1 MAPVMAQDDAADG
14 PIVGVPG
21 FDMLFET
28 VDPGFLA
35 GDNTIYYPWVA
46 NDDDF
51 GLGDADTSISVQNLE
66 NRDSQIWIYT
76 GNGDGTWSLATT
88 AFLASFASKTFPAA
102 SLGIA
107 AGEGAPVAVTAFHRV
122 PGETVPG
129 FPVGAFLAETE
140 VILSKPAEVE
150 GDFTQVVACVVN
162 VYTADGSFGSPFP
175 FLAAV
180 SFTWT
185 GVDYT
190 ANEDWVE
197 WDNQGDLQDILETV
211 NAGNTG
217 ALINPF
223 GGLNVD
229 GDCLDATAVI
239 DGGSTASFLD
249 SVAIGGVAKQAV
261 QGEALP
267 MTSEV
272 DTAVSG
278 YNALNGI
285 EVYRFDEWYLPIVQT
300 NCGPGGCW
308 DSMIR
313 VANVSGQNAS
323 VEIRFFPADDGSGSL
338 ATGFQIQGL
347 VNGGDTWHVN
357 LGDLVPDGWVGS
369 AHIYSDGQVFAMVDR
384 YKVGYNMWITNTG
397 SSADYENLAQVE
409 NAQQRYVL
417 FAPHVLL
424 DYFGWNTG
432 INVANLANVDNNVS
446 IQYFNMLGNATQ
458 VLNQRLA
465 AHGMT
470 YFYDPSIN
478 AQNISEQDVTTDPNA
493 GVVGSALIWSDEP
506 VAAAIDAT
514 KYPETDPTGG
524 VDLFQATSYSATQN
538 VFNWQAVPLIQK
550 GSPIDGMGDTSGIN
564 IMNPNAAAVTAN
576 VYFVNPSGFNAQ
588 NFGVSSVTIP
598 GFANGFVYSLWQ
610 NNLPN
615 GFTGAAQVVASQ
627 PVAAV
632 SANVNYEVDGDGS
645 AIFNAFNPC
654 GLYRTTGACTFGD
667 PFDPTGR
674 SFTKTFVDQ
683 FGDPVAGV
691 GFQVSS
697 TPGTTDFPYTRDGV
711 SGVDGTRTFSN
722 MPLGT
727 YDLFV
732 TSLPAGYAP
741 VDPTEVQETF
751 TISAGDDVE
760 LTNVLEL
767 LGGNFTK
774 EVIVA
779 GTGDESDDNGIE
791 FGTGIGLEGVNV
803 VVFASGGMT
812 GEGDP
817 VLGDVV
823 LDVVTGADGSVT
835 GSLIPGT
842 YVLCLYDADG
852 TATIVGSETV
862 IDVDLGLTADGACAA
877 GFDVFTIDDEETSV
891 FLVNEVEVLGQ
902 IDIGTTIER
911 DVFLQWGEFEVCIW
925 DAAEADGLDGL
936 VELECKDVDAA
947 DVFTYDEAAETDE
960 STGFY
965 FAGLPSGTYVLT
977 AVGANASAISNAFT
991 YEVLLDARDGLLPDV
1006 DETEVVD
1013 NVGPLSDGGE
1023 WDFLITGAERSDRAA
1038 PDFNVIMEIEP
1049 GPGQDVDNNVE

>member
-1 MAPVMAQDDAADG
+1 M
-14 PIVGVPG
+14 
-21 FDMLFET
+21 
-28 VDPGFLA
+28 
-35 GDNTIYYPWVA
+35 
-46 NDDDF
+46 
-51 GLGDADTSISVQNLE
+51 
-66 NRDSQIWIYT
+66 
-76 GNGDGTWSLATT
+76 
-88 AFLASFASKTFPAA
+88 
-102 SLGIA
+102 
-107 AGEGAPVAVTAFHRV
+107 
-122 PGETVPG
+122 
-129 FPVGAFLAETE
+129 
-140 VILSKPAEVE
+140 
-150 GDFTQVVACVVN
+150 
-162 VYTADGSFGSPFP
+162 
-175 FLAAV
+175 
-180 SFTWT
+180 
-185 GVDYT
+185 
-190 ANEDWVE
+190 
-197 WDNQGDLQDILETV
+197 
-211 NAGNTG
+211 NA
-217 ALINPF
+217 
-223 GGLNVD
+223 D

-313 VANVSGQNAS
+313 IANVSGQNAS

-417 FAPHVLL
+417 FAPHVLM

-524 VDLFQATSYSATQN
+524 ADLFQATSYSATQN
-538 VFNWQAVPLIQK
+538 IFNWQAIPLIQK

-564 IMNPNAAAVTAN
+564 IMNPNASAVTAN

-610 NNLPN
+610 QNLPN

-654 GLYRTTGACTFGD
+654 GLYRTMGACTFGD

-674 SFTKTFVDQ
+674 SFTKTFVDTN
-683 FGDPVAGV
+683 GDPVAGV
-691 GFQVSS
+691 GFNIV
-697 TPGTTDFPYTRDGV
+697 GTTEFFPYQRDGW
-711 SGVDGTRTFSN
+711 SGVDGSSIFTN
-722 MPLGT
+722 VPVGNYEL
-727 YDLFV
+727 YV
-732 TSLPAGYAP
+732 TSVPDGYVMP
-741 VDPTEVQETF
+741 DPTVAQDTF
-751 TISAGDDVE
+751 TVTQGEDVVLE
-760 LTNVLEL
+760 NVLEIETE
-767 LGGNFTK
+767 GFTK
-774 EVIVA
+774 TVVVA
-779 GTGDESDDNGIE
+779 GTLGDDDDIVEGTE
-791 FGTGIGLEGVNV
+791 FLAGVDVIVYNWVGTGT
-803 VVFASGGMT
+803 GGY
-812 GEGDP
+812 
-817 VLGDVV
+817 
-823 LDVVTGADGSVT
+823 VTGAVQLTSQTDAAGVV
-835 GSLIPGT
+835 GGNLAAGT
-842 YVLCLYDADG
+842 YVLCLFDADG
-852 TATIVGSETV
+852 SATVNGATV
-862 IDVDLGLTADGACAA
+862 APMLPIAPDRTFVNCED
-877 GFDVFTIDDEETSV
+877 FTIDDDGAV
-891 FLVNEVEVLGQ
+891 DLVNEVELFPQGVSKTVVVAGTLGGDEGDEVTEDTVLLSGVNVAVFASVEGVISGDALAADLSVNGGFFASLNPGTYFLCLYDVDGEATVLVNGDDVPFPVNLGTEVDAELCEEFDVVLGETTFLVNEIDLLGQ
-902 IDIGTTIER
+902 IDVNAEDFEGLAQHPEFDACLYEEGAEVGTDEAVACVSGIPAGYMAV
-911 DVFLQWGEFEVCIW
+911 DGQGFFFANVPSGNYFIV
-925 DAAEADGLDGL
+925 AEAAGGGLN
-936 VELECKDVDAA
+936 AA
-947 DVFTYDEAAETDE
+947 TNA
-960 STGFY
+960 
-965 FAGLPSGTYVLT
+965 LPYS
-977 AVGANASAISNAFT
+977 
-991 YEVLLDARDGLLPDV
+991 VLLDARDGLL
-1006 DETEVVD
+1006 
-1013 NVGPLSDGGE
+1013 SDIPFNADGFGVIDAEGE
-1023 WDFLITGAERSDRAA
+1023 WDWTIIFFDGT
-1038 PDFNVIMEIEP
+1038 MEL
-1049 GPGQDVDNNVE
+1049 GPGQDVI